1 MPDLCGETGT
11 ALCGSGPIRLVAG
24 PRSTVDERR
33 LGSDGSDRRSGI
45 SERAGLEKR
54 GPLGSTNLKEGAM
67 SVVVGI
73 DVGAYKH
80 TAAVCRS
87 DRPEAERRVF
97 RYRSNRAGFR
107 ELDAWLRSQG
117 LLDKVVLESSG
128 HYWFPVASHL
138 CRAGCQVAVVNPLEA
153 KYFAKSRLQR
163 TKSDPA
169 DARTLAALGVRDQPP
184 AREPLVGVELRE
196 AARFCMRLVEEQAK
210 LCQRIRRLVEIGF
223 PELGEVFE
231 DPTCDTAL
239 AVLRRA
245 PTARVAARRRLPTLA
260 DAVRPGGRRRLG
272 ASKAGRLQNL
282 ARETVAPPELDAQ
295 VELEVQL
302 LIEQYD
308 LLGRQI
314 EIAEKRVAELLDGEV
329 ARRLQTI
336 PGVGPA
342 TAASL
347 MAEIGDIWRFDDVDQ
362 LAAFA
367 GVHPQ
372 EMSSG
377 RKGEREGTS
386 WRMAKSGNAYLRSAL
401 FRMAVVGTQ
410 HNPVIRE
417 HYAKKRAAGRSPMNA
432 LGHCMAKSLDLVWG
446 VWRSGRDFDPSV
458 RIRT

>member
-1 MPDLCGETGT
+1 MVE
-11 ALCGSGPIRLVAG
+11 
-24 PRSTVDERR
+24 ERR
-33 LGSDGSDRRSGI
+33 LGSDGRDRQSEI
-45 SERAGLEKR
+45 SERAGLDRR

-80 TAAVCRS
+80 AAAVCRS
-87 DRPEAERRVF
+87 DRREAERRVF
-97 RYRSNRAGFR
+97 RYRSNQTGFGK
-107 ELDAWLRSQG
+107 LDVWLQSQG
-117 LLDKVVLESSG
+117 AVERVVLESSG
-128 HYWFPVASHL
+128 HYWFPLASHL
-138 CRAGCQVAVVNPLEA
+138 RRAGCAVAVVNPLEA

-184 AREPLVGVELRE
+184 AREPMVGVELRE

-210 LCQRIRRLVEIGF
+210 LCQRLRRLVEIGF
-223 PELGEVFE
+223 PELGEVFQ
-231 DPTCDTAL
+231 DPTCDSAL

-245 PTARVAARRRLPTLA
+245 PTARAAARRHLQTLA
-260 DAVRPGGRRRLG
+260 GSVRPGGRRRLG
-272 ASKAGRLQNL
+272 EAKARRLQEL

-295 VELEVQL
+295 VALEIEL

-314 EIAEKRVAELLDGEV
+314 QVAEKRVAGLLDGEV

-342 TAASL
+342 TAATL

-367 GVHPQ
+367 GVHPK

-386 WRMAKSGNAYLRSAL
+386 WHMAKTGNAYLRSAL
-401 FRMAVVGTQ
+401 YRMAVVGTQ

-432 LGHCMAKSLDLVWG
+432 IGHCMAKALDLVWG
-446 VWRSGRDFDPSV
+446 VWRSGRDFDPAV
-458 RIRT
+458 RARDLTKNYGS